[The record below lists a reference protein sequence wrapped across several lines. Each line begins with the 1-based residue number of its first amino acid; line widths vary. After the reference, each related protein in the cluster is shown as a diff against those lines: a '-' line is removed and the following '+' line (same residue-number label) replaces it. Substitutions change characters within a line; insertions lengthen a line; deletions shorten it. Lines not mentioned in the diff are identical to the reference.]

1 MWHQAWAWLRD
12 TLPLLQWLPDYT
24 TEALRGDATAGLTV
38 GVMLIPQGMAYAVI
52 AGVPPIYGLYAGLVP
67 LLVYP
72 LIGSSRHLALGP
84 VSIDMLIIAAGVGA
98 IAQAG
103 TERYVALAILLT
115 AMVGLLQMAMG
126 AMKLGFVANLLSRPV
141 IAGLTTAA
149 SFIIAIS
156 QIGSLLG
163 VELGRSQYIHVLLIE
178 AVQNAGNTHL
188 LTLGIGTASIV
199 LLMGLPRWLPKV
211 PEALI
216 VVVAGTLAGWGFG
229 LREKGVSVVGSIPQ
243 GLPAPELWALSFSD
257 LNTLLPA
264 AITLALV
271 QFMKDIS
278 LDRIFAARHGYT
290 IDANRELI
298 GVGAGNFFGSL
309 FQSIPASGSFSR
321 SAVNEQSGARTALA
335 NVFAAG
341 VIALTLLFL
350 TPLFYHLPT
359 PVLAAIIIVS
369 GFGLFDLRELRSL
382 FKARRR
388 DGYIALFTAGCT
400 LFIGIQEGI
409 LLGIGT
415 SVVAMLYR
423 ISRPNVAELGHV
435 PGTRLFRDLD
445 RFEQAARLR
454 DIMVLRVDA
463 AFSFANAEYFK
474 DFILEKSE
482 REGRPVKVVIVDGS
496 SINGLDTTAI
506 DALFSVTESLEEE
519 GIELHLT
526 GLIGPVREVVR
537 RSGLHALLGE
547 NKFHLDPHQAVVSVL
562 ERWDAA
568 EGTDRVTHYFNMAD
582 SEETEATPAAS

>member
-243 GLPAPELWALSFSD
+243 GLPAPELWTLSFSD

-321 SAVNEQSGARTALA
+321 SAVNEQSGAQTALA

>member
-1 MWHQAWAWLRD
+1 MWNQAWAWLRD

-243 GLPAPELWALSFSD
+243 GLPAPEMWALSFSD

-321 SAVNEQSGARTALA
+321 SAVNEQSGAQTALA
-335 NVFAAG
+335 NAFAAG

-415 SVVAMLYR
+415 SVIAMLYR

-454 DIMVLRVDA
+454 GIMVLRVDA

-474 DFILEKSE
+474 DFILEKGE
-482 REGRPVKVVIVDGS
+482 REGRPVEVVIVDGS

-568 EGTDRVTHYFNMAD
+568 EGTDRVSHYFSMAD

>member
-1 MWHQAWAWLRD
+1 MWNQAWAWLRD

-243 GLPAPELWALSFSD
+243 GLPAPELWTLSFSD

-290 IDANRELI
+290 INANRELI

-321 SAVNEQSGARTALA
+321 SAVNEQSGAQTALA

>member
-1 MWHQAWAWLRD
+1 MWNQAWAWLRD

-243 GLPAPELWALSFSD
+243 GLPAPELWTLSFSD

-321 SAVNEQSGARTALA
+321 SAVNEQSGAQTALA

-568 EGTDRVTHYFNMAD
+568 EGTDRVSHYFSMAD